1 MDIAMS
7 HSSSGTE
14 PEFRTPVPV
23 AARDGLPDVMGPRF
37 RESQKQYKQAK
48 SKSGPTSDPTGV
60 EAVVRGAI
68 REAFGIRNEPSALNG
83 PLAFVTKVEANPS
96 VSGLIAAMAVLIAIE
111 SGLWEVAGRLAERII
126 AGDQH
131 DLFAQRLLFASRE
144 CASDLHLGVDTWL
157 ADRFCGNPFEEIEI
171 RADGRVNTCCS
182 AWMPASIGSI
192 QEHTPDQ
199 YWNSIE
205 AGEIRASILDGDF
218 SYCSRLYCPKIVQR
232 TLQQKTQVT
241 ARHQRD
247 IIDKDLIVVEIKP
260 RRVVLSEDRSCNLS
274 CPSCRTHVIQL
285 GHHAS
290 VELDEIFNARIA
302 PVLTT
307 AEAIKI
313 TGSGDPIGSRHF
325 RHVLRRLTAAPH
337 ASRRIQLQ
345 TNGVLLNEKTWVDL
359 RLEGHVST
367 IWVSVDAATK
377 ATYEL
382 IRRGGSFDRLCR
394 NLLFLGRICAEKRI
408 DLLRLDFVIQALN
421 FREMPQ
427 FVEFAR
433 SIGADGVHFL
443 MLRNWGT
450 YSPEEYERL
459 NVGSMRHPEY
469 EAFCEI
475 LSNLRPPSSSFFVDF
490 GNAEG
495 S

>member
-1 MDIAMS
+1 MS
-7 HSSSGTE
+7 HSSSRTE
-14 PEFRTPVPV
+14 QKFRRAASI
-23 AARDGLPDVMGPRF
+23 AARDGPPDALGPRF
-37 RESQKQYKQAK
+37 RESEKQYKREK
-48 SKSGPTSDPTGV
+48 SKSSPIGDPTGV
-60 EAVVRGAI
+60 EAVVRDAI
-68 REAFGIRNEPSALNG
+68 REAVGVGSEPSALDG
-83 PLAFVTKVEANPS
+83 QLAFVTKVEADPN
-96 VSGLIAAMAVLIAIE
+96 VSGLIAAMAALIAIE
-111 SGLWEVAGRLAERII
+111 SGLWGVAGRLAERII
-126 AGDQH
+126 AADQH

-144 CASDLHLGVDTWL
+144 RASDLRLGVDTWL
-157 ADRFCGNPFEEIEI
+157 AGRFCGNPFEEIEI
-171 RADGRVNTCCS
+171 RADGKVNTCCS

-192 QEHTPDQ
+192 HEHTANQ

-232 TLQQKTQVT
+232 SLQRKAEVT

-247 IIDKDLIVVEIKP
+247 IIDKDLIVVEVKP

-285 GHHAS
+285 GHRAS
-290 VELDEIFNARIA
+290 ADLDEIFDAKIA
-302 PVLTT
+302 PLLIT

-325 RHVLRRLTAAPH
+325 RHVLRRLTAMPPT
-337 ASRRIQLQ
+337 SRRIQLQ
-345 TNGVLLNEKTWVDL
+345 TNGALLTEKTWMDL
-359 RLEGHVST
+359 RLEGHIST
-367 IWVSVDAATK
+367 VWVSVDAATK
-377 ATYEL
+377 ETYEL
-382 IRRGGSFDRLCR
+382 VRRGGSFERLCR
-394 NLLFLGRICAEKRI
+394 NLHFLGRIRAEKRI

-427 FVEFAR
+427 FVELAR

-459 NVGSMRHPEY
+459 NLGSTRHPEY
-469 EAFCEI
+469 KAFREI
-475 LSNLRPPSSSFFVDF
+475 LSDLRLPSSFVDF

>member
-1 MDIAMS
+1 MS
-7 HSSSGTE
+7 HSSSGTA
-14 PEFRTPVPV
+14 PEFRTAAPV
-23 AARDGLPDVMGPRF
+23 ATRNGLPDALGLRF
-37 RESQKQYKQAK
+37 REREKQYKQGK
-48 SKSGPTSDPTGV
+48 PKSGPTDDPAGV
-60 EAVVRGAI
+60 EAVVRSAI
-68 REAFGIRNEPSALNG
+68 QEALGVGNEASALDG
-83 PLAFVTKVEANPS
+83 PLAFVTRVEANPNM
-96 VSGLIAAMAVLIAIE
+96 SGLIAAMAALIAIE
-111 SGLWEVAGRLAERII
+111 SGLWQVAGKLAERII

-144 CASDLHLGVDTWL
+144 CASDLHLDVDAWL
-157 ADRFCGNPFEEIEI
+157 EGRFCGNPFEEIEI
-171 RADGRVNTCCS
+171 RADGKVNTCCS

-192 QEHTPDQ
+192 HEHTPNQ

-232 TLQQKTQVT
+232 TLPRKAGVT

-247 IIDKDLIVVEIKP
+247 VIDKDLIVVETKP

-290 VELDEIFNARIA
+290 VDLDEIFDARIA

-345 TNGVLLNEKTWVDL
+345 TNGVLLNEKAWIDL

-377 ATYEL
+377 ATYEA
-382 IRRGGSFDRLCR
+382 IRRGGSFERLCT
-394 NLLFLGRICAEKRI
+394 NLRFLGRIRAENRI

-421 FREMPQ
+421 FREIPQ

-459 NVGSMRHPEY
+459 NLGSMRHPEH
-469 EAFCEI
+469 EAFREI
-475 LSNLRPPSSSFFVDF
+475 LSNLRLPSSFVDF